1 MENIPQDLYTYIAK
15 DDVDLVY
22 TEVKNKDFFKLSYEL
37 VQ

>member
-1 MENIPQDLYTYIAK
+1 MYIAK

-22 TEVKNKDFFKLSYEL
+22 PEVKNKDFFKLSYEL